1 MNLKK
6 SNFSLKNR
14 AKTFYFASLFFS
26 TDKRNDIK
34 SLYLFCRFVDDLGD
48 NKNLS
53 KKASKIKLNRIKKE
67 LLTRKSKDQIIL
79 NFINLMSKYGINH
92 RIPNDLVDGVLS
104 DLNKVNI
111 KDYDQLFSY
120 SYKVAGT
127 VGLMMCDIMGVKDN
141 SLKFNAIYLGIAMQL
156 TNISRDIRE
165 DLLRDRIYIP
175 KEIRIHVKNN
185 FCKTPFSEKLQR
197 EFSKDLKTLLDTS
210 DIVYDLAWEGIIT
223 LPLKYRFPIAV
234 ASYLYQSIGIKIRN
248 KDYNVWKQR
257 IYLTKI
263 EKVVKT
269 FKVLIKLIYNE
280 QKSKDTN
287 IRKKLNTNIKNISLI
302 KCD

>member
-210 DIVYDLAWEGIIT
+210 DIVYDLAWEGIIK

-248 KDYNVWKQR
+248 KNYNVWKQR

-287 IRKKLNTNIKNISLI
+287 IRKKLNTKIKNISLI

>member
-210 DIVYDLAWEGIIT
+210 DIVYDLAWEGIIK

-248 KDYNVWKQR
+248 KNYNVWKQR

-263 EKVVKT
+263 EKVIKT
-269 FKVLIKLIYNE
+269 FKVLIKLI
-280 QKSKDTN
+280 
-287 IRKKLNTNIKNISLI
+287 
-302 KCD
+302 

>member
-185 FCKTPFSEKLQR
+185 FCKTPFSKKLQR

-210 DIVYDLAWEGIIT
+210 DIVYDLAWEGIIK

-248 KDYNVWKQR
+248 KNYNVWKQR

-263 EKVVKT
+263 EKVIKT

>member
-210 DIVYDLAWEGIIT
+210 DIVYDLAWEGIIK

-248 KDYNVWKQR
+248 KNYNVWKQR

-263 EKVVKT
+263 EKVIKT

>member
-210 DIVYDLAWEGIIT
+210 DIVYDLAWEGIIK
-223 LPLKYRFPIAV
+223 LMMYKLKLRAEFY
-234 ASYLYQSIGIKIRN
+234 
-248 KDYNVWKQR
+248 
-257 IYLTKI
+257 
-263 EKVVKT
+263 
-269 FKVLIKLIYNE
+269 
-280 QKSKDTN
+280 
-287 IRKKLNTNIKNISLI
+287 
-302 KCD
+302 

>member
-210 DIVYDLAWEGIIT
+210 DIVYDLAWEGIIK

-248 KDYNVWKQR
+248 KNYNVWKQR